1 MFVELRYDDLYQE
14 LVEKTLTQSGTFI
27 EGLKKV
33 GLSGLAKICFQT
45 DIALESVGLKCRSS
59 SWTLRGLAVQLSPE
73 IYLPEGGNALYV
85 FALPE

>member
-59 SWTLRGLAVQLSPE
+59 SWTLRNRARHL
-73 IYLPEGGNALYV
+73 GGGHLDCPQPATKQPGV
-85 FALPE
+85 